1 MRAGRLK
8 LTSRPPPAAAPALR
22 KVRRDRVC
30 TAVEINSPNGFPQQ
44 DHTRYGGCWTD
55 ATSYRRNRRPLYLKL
70 GIGLVTHRADD
81 GTDVITSSAIGP
93 QFGVGYEWPV
103 SPHVLVSPLINVAL
117 GIVGGSLKFNGGTIQ
132 NNRPT
137 VSLAQL
143 GLGVTWHQVPLR
155 RLGR

>member
-1 MRAGRLK
+1 MISVTRPSRAIRMNPLGMKSRAACAPATSARPMRAGRLK

-22 KVRRDRVC
+22 KVRRDRGC

-44 DHTRYGGCWTD
+44 DHTRYGGGWTD

-93 QFGVGYEWPV
+93 QFGVG
-103 SPHVLVSPLINVAL
+103 
-117 GIVGGSLKFNGGTIQ
+117 
-132 NNRPT
+132 
-137 VSLAQL
+137 
-143 GLGVTWHQVPLR
+143 
-155 RLGR
+155 